1 MSQITKY
8 TIKVLIWI
16 TSVFLFLGFII
27 TSFSSDKIES
37 LVIEKIKNQIT
48 TKLEIGEVGFSFY
61 EKFPY
66 ASVKINNLLAFEK
79 EGFDN
84 DTLLYSKTIY
94 IELSIFDIILSKIDI
109 KKIVVSEGKINIKYK
124 TENNTN
130 FSIFKTNKKGSN
142 NLEKTRITLL
152 NTQVKYQ
159 TKNTNIDWHI
169 SQSVI
174 ISKDKKFDINAELF
188 SKKLQVNK
196 RDYINNKYL
205 KILSNISVKKDS
217 ILIGEE
223 SEIRIEN
230 LVFNIA
236 GSILN
241 KNNIDLKFI
250 FDNQELGDLILET
263 PVHLSSIYKSFYM
276 SGGFS
281 ANGSVN
287 GVISKLE
294 NPSLN
299 INYQIEDGD
308 FKLKRNTFN
317 LLDISCKGKISNG
330 GEKNFKTTKI
340 DISTFKAKT
349 KNGSMDGTFII
360 TNLNNY
366 YLTASFQSTCDL
378 SVINSYFKD
387 SPFNNLS
394 GLLNAKTEYKG
405 HISFNKNFKNN
416 FLAANHL
423 STANFNNVLFRFKK
437 LSRFFDFKIA
447 ELQIINNNIKVK
459 NSNLILGDSDFKFT
473 GNISNLIL
481 HLINKKKLIAI
492 SGELKSTY
500 IKFDELFN
508 INDSV
513 KIKRTIEMPSWIQ
526 TNIKT
531 DIKAFS
537 YNGFTASNISS
548 QVEYKNEII
557 TAKNTLLNSLNGE
570 IIANLKFYKSKDSY
584 KLFSQANLKQLN
596 IRNAFLAFDNF
607 KQDFITSQHIKGIGS
622 AEIQMQAAWDQ
633 NFNFK
638 KEELKVKSHLI
649 IEKGE
654 LLKFKPLESLSNYVS
669 IDDLR
674 EVKFS
679 TLENTIEI
687 DNNVITIPNM
697 EIKSSALSVFIS
709 GTHTFAKEVDYRIK
723 LLLSEL
729 ISSKFRKKN
738 TKIKESEF
746 GEIQENSEIFNTIY
760 FKMIGNSDNPTI
772 SFDGIRFREDIKKGV
787 RKEKEVITNII
798 KEDILRTKEKEK
810 IEKGQDI
817 VIEWNDE

>member
-1 MSQITKY
+1 M
-8 TIKVLIWI
+8 
-16 TSVFLFLGFII
+16 
-27 TSFSSDKIES
+27 
-37 LVIEKIKNQIT
+37 
-48 TKLEIGEVGFSFY
+48 
-61 EKFPY
+61 
-66 ASVKINNLLAFEK
+66 
-79 EGFDN
+79 
-84 DTLLYSKTIY
+84 
-94 IELSIFDIILSKIDI
+94 
-109 KKIVVSEGKINIKYK
+109 
-124 TENNTN
+124 
-130 FSIFKTNKKGSN
+130 
-142 NLEKTRITLL
+142 
-152 NTQVKYQ
+152 
-159 TKNTNIDWHI
+159 
-169 SQSVI
+169 
-174 ISKDKKFDINAELF
+174 F

-196 RDYINNKYL
+196 RNYINNKYL
-205 KILSNISVKKDS
+205 KILSIIAVKKDS
-217 ILIGEE
+217 IIIGEA

-230 LVFNIA
+230 LGFNIA
-236 GSILN
+236 GSIFN
-241 KNNIDLKFI
+241 KNNLDLKFI
-250 FDNQELGDLILET
+250 FDNQELGDLVLET
-263 PVHLSSIYKSFYM
+263 PGHLSSIYESFYM

-287 GVISKLE
+287 GTISKLE
-294 NPSLN
+294 SPSLD
-299 INYQIEDGD
+299 INYQIEDGN
-308 FKLKRNTFN
+308 FRLKSNTFN
-317 LLDISCKGKISNG
+317 FLDISCKGKISNG
-330 GEKNFKTTKI
+330 SERSFKTTKI
-340 DISTFKAKT
+340 DIPKFKAKT
-349 KNGSMDGTFII
+349 KNGSIEGVFII

-366 YLTASFQSTCDL
+366 YLNASFQSTWDL
-378 SVINSYFKD
+378 SVINSYFTD

-394 GLLNAKTEYKG
+394 GTLNAKTEYKG
-405 HISFNKNFKNN
+405 NISFDKNFKNH
-416 FLAANHL
+416 FISANHL
-423 STANFNNVLFRFKK
+423 STANFRNILFRFKK
-437 LSRFFDFKIA
+437 LPKLFGVKIA
-447 ELQIINNNIKVK
+447 DLQIINNNINVK

-481 HLINKKKLIAI
+481 YLINKKKLIAI

-513 KIKRTIEMPSWIQ
+513 KIKHTIEMPNWIQ

-531 DIKAFS
+531 DIKALS
-537 YNGFTASNISS
+537 YNGFTASNILS
-548 QVEYKNEII
+548 QVEYKNKII

-584 KLFSQANLKQLN
+584 KLFAQANLKQLN

-607 KQDFITSQHIKGIGS
+607 KQEFITSKHIKGIGS
-622 AEIQMQAAWDQ
+622 AEIQMQASWDQ
-633 NFNFK
+633 NFYFK
-638 KEELKVKSHLI
+638 KEQLKVKSHLI

-654 LLKFKPLESLSNYVS
+654 LIKFRPLENLSNYVS

-729 ISSKFRKKN
+729 ISTKFRKKN
-738 TKIKESEF
+738 TKIQESEF

-772 SFDGIRFREDIKKGV
+772 SFDGIRFREDIKKGF

-810 IEKGQDI
+810 IEKGQNI